1 MLDIE
6 GNLTVLLKSAF
17 TRVTTEIATSGLG
30 RLPLLVAH
38 PGAYY
43 SVPTKSYSAWAKLLV
58 SCNKLQAASHK
69 RLDNR
74 LIVG

>member
-38 PGAYY
+38 PGAIL
-43 SVPTKSYSAWAKLLV
+43 SVPTNHMRLGQSF
-58 SCNKLQAASHK
+58 CFCCKLQAASHK
-69 RLDNR
+69 QLDM
-74 LIVG
+74 